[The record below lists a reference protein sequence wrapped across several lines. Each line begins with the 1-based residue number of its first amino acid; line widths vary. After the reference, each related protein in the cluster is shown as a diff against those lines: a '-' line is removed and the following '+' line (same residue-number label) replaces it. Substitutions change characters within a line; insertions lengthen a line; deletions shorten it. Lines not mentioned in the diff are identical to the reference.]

1 MSRGMKE
8 LEDIDAVFGAL
19 AHASR
24 RHILVVLNA
33 RGGRVSAG
41 DIAARF
47 SCSWPTTSRH
57 LRVLLEAGLVNVERS
72 GREWIYVLQT
82 ERLNAVTGNWLKWF
96 GIEEQQNVHEARSM
110 LRIVSAPRR

>member
-57 LRVLLEAGLVNVERS
+57 LRVLLEAGLVSVERS

-82 ERLNAVTGNWLKWF
+82 ERLNAVTGGWLKWF
-96 GIEEQQNVHEARSM
+96 DPKEERDVGEIKNSVR
-110 LRIVSAPRR
+110 LVSSTRR